1 MSEPVISLIH
11 GIGRNPA
18 IRFNAPV
25 DFELNRQEHIAIV
38 GPNGG
43 GKTLL
48 VDLLTGRMPLRE
60 GTLRYN
66 FSHSGDTI
74 YANVDS
80 AYSPD
85 SAYGNICIIK
95 FEDVIGTVE
104 NPYYYQQRF
113 NSQDRDE
120 SPFVRSTLPDDI
132 EASPLL
138 DVFMIHPLLEK
149 RMVLL
154 SSGEMRRYQLF
165 KYLLR
170 KPRVLIIDNPFIGL
184 DALMRD
190 QLHGV
195 FRSLIAAGE
204 TQILMLLS
212 SLQDIPDYMTHVVG
226 VDSLCVSAKKTRA
239 DYLASLPDCRM
250 TLTEPQRR
258 SVLDLPLPAVA
269 NLKEDGTVSEEIIS
283 IRQLSL
289 ELDGG
294 RVLYGGLDWTV
305 RRGEKWALLGRNG
318 SGKSTLL
325 SLICADHPA
334 AYSCDISLFGRRRGT
349 GESIWD
355 IKKNIGFV
363 SPEFHRAYRE
373 NFPAVEIVASGLHD
387 SVGLYKRPRPE
398 QMGICLYWMSVFGID
413 ALQNRPF
420 LTLSSGEQRLCL
432 LARAFVK
439 DPALLILDEPFHGLD
454 TYRRNLVRDIIDVF
468 CRRPDKTLIM
478 VSHYEEELPEGIGR
492 RMVLS
497 K

>member
-1 MSEPVISLIH
+1 MSKPVISLIQ

-18 IRFNAPV
+18 VRFNAPV
-25 DFELNRQEHIAIV
+25 DFILNRREHIAIV

-43 GKTLL
+43 GKNLL
-48 VDLLTGRMPLRE
+48 ADLLTGRTPLRE
-60 GTLRYN
+60 GTIRYD
-66 FSHSGDTI
+66 FSDFGDSVAGKEGSVHSST
-74 YANVDS
+74 
-80 AYSPD
+80 
-85 SAYGNICIIK
+85 SAYGNIGVIK
-95 FEDVIGTVE
+95 FEDAIGTVE

-120 SPFVRSTLPDDI
+120 SPLLRSALPDDV
-132 EASPLL
+132 ETSPLL
-138 DVFMIHPLLEK
+138 DVFMMRPLLGK

-165 KYLLR
+165 RSLLR

-184 DALMRD
+184 DASMRR
-190 QLHGV
+190 QLHAV
-195 FRSLIAAGE
+195 FRNLISAGD

-212 SLQDIPDYMTHVVG
+212 SLHEIPDYMSHVVE
-226 VDSLCVSAKKTRA
+226 VDGLRVSHKKTRA
-239 DYLASLPDCRM
+239 DYLASLPDFRM
-250 TLTEPQRR
+250 RLSDLQRR
-258 SVLDLPLPAVA
+258 SVLDLPTASVA
-269 NLKEDGTVSEEIIS
+269 CLNVDGGVGEEIIC

-289 ELDGG
+289 KLENG

-305 RRGEKWALLGRNG
+305 RRGEQWALLGRNG

-355 IKKNIGFV
+355 IKRNIGFV

-373 NFPAVEIVASGLHD
+373 NFPAIEIVASGLHD

-398 QMGICLYWMSVFGID
+398 QMGICRYWMSIFGIE
-413 ALQNRPF
+413 ALQDRPF

-454 TYRRNLVRDIIDVF
+454 TYRRHLVRDIIDVF

-478 VSHYEEELPEGIGR
+478 VSHYEEELPDGIVR
-492 RMVLS
+492 RIVLNG
-497 K
+497 

>member
-18 IRFNAPV
+18 VRFNAPV

-43 GKTLL
+43 GKNLL
-48 VDLLTGRMPLRE
+48 IDLITGRMPLRE
-60 GTLRYN
+60 GTIRYN
-66 FSHSGDTI
+66 FRDFESTASGDCDFAHSST
-74 YANVDS
+74 
-80 AYSPD
+80 
-85 SAYGNICIIK
+85 SAYGNISVIK
-95 FEDVIGTVE
+95 FEDAIGTVE

-120 SPFVRSTLPDDI
+120 SPLLRSTLPDNI
-132 EASPLL
+132 ETFSCVDDFMIRPLL
-138 DVFMIHPLLEK
+138 DK

-165 KYLLR
+165 KNLLR
-170 KPRVLIIDNPFIGL
+170 KPNVLIIDNPFIGL
-184 DALMRD
+184 DASMRE
-190 QLHGV
+190 QLHTV
-195 FRSLIAAGE
+195 LRNLTIAGDV
-204 TQILMLLS
+204 QILMLLS
-212 SLQDIPDYMTHVVG
+212 SLYDVPDYMTHVVE
-226 VDSLCVSAKKTRA
+226 VDHLRVSSKRTRA
-239 DYLASLPDCRM
+239 DYLSSLPNFEMR
-250 TLTEPQRR
+250 LTDRQRL
-258 SVLDLPLPAVA
+258 SILELPLPAVV
-269 NLKEDGTVSEEIIS
+269 NLKSDGKASEEVIS
-283 IRQLSL
+283 IRHLSL
-289 ELDGG
+289 ELECG
-294 RVLYGGLDWTV
+294 RILYGGLDWTV
-305 RRGEKWALLGRNG
+305 RRGEKWALLGPNG

-349 GESIWD
+349 GESIWE

-398 QMGICLYWMSVFGID
+398 QMGICRYWMSIFGIE
-413 ALQNRPF
+413 ALENRSF

-468 CRRPDKTLIM
+468 CQRPDKTLIM
-478 VSHYEEELPEGIGR
+478 VSHYEEELPSGIHR
-492 RMVLS
+492 RLVL
-497 K
+497 KR